1 MPRVMSR
8 WAPTLAF
15 PMVGLS
21 FAAVIAA
28 NARTT
33 IARPSRSTLP
43 AVMRKI
49 QRINAAVNKSVA
61 PVSDMDHWGVVD
73 QWDYPTDGKG
83 DCEDYALL
91 KRRMLMDEGFPRQ
104 ALLMTVV
111 KEANGDGH
119 AVLTVK
125 TNRGEFV
132 LDNLGDEV
140 KAEQDALSLRQ
151 AAIGA
156 KPQCVGVDRR
166 PHRRAGLCLQIK
178 FEHPLAKLAAR
189 RAPPFFRFAARFEPR
204 QRGRRPARRSRPLA
218 PRSGDIRFAQPA
230 VDRAGEVNL
239 GADYGLLS
247 GFPHVVFFRG
257 AKRMP
262 RAHALETV

>member
-1 MPRVMSR
+1 MFGVITK
-8 WAPTLAF
+8 AALATTLGVAAYF
-15 PMVGLS
+15 AIMESSMAGPDAASYVSVGADTS
-21 FAAVIAA
+21 VPYGWVEFCGRYRGECPDDDRAAQPIDL
-28 NARTT
+28 T
-33 IARPSRSTLP
+33 P

-49 QRINAAVNKSVA
+49 QRINAEVNKSVA

-140 KAEQDALSLRQ
+140 KAWNRTTYRFVKRQSEQNPNVWVS
-151 AAIGA
+151 IGA
-156 KPQCVGVDRR
+156 PT
-166 PHRRAGLCLQIK
+166 
-178 FEHPLAKLAAR
+178 AA
-189 RAPPFFRFAARFEPR
+189 
-204 QRGRRPARRSRPLA
+204 PAYVS
-218 PRSGDIRFAQPA
+218 
-230 VDRAGEVNL
+230 
-239 GADYGLLS
+239 
-247 GFPHVVFFRG
+247 
-257 AKRMP
+257 K
-262 RAHALETV
+262 